1 MPNTADRTPR
11 AIFLFWL
18 PLALQ
23 WIMMALEGPFLAAVI
38 ARLADPTFNLAAYG
52 VAFALAILVESPVI
66 MLMSAS
72 TALVDDAHSYRK
84 LRAFALGLNALATGL
99 LLFLLV
105 PPVFDFLIRR
115 AMGVPPEVADL
126 VNGSLWILLPWPAA
140 IGYRRFLHGILI
152 RAGLTRRVMW
162 GTAFRLV
169 GMGSVGLFLAR
180 QGLPGAWVGAG
191 ALSSGV
197 VIEAVVARIMSRGA
211 IRAILEVTPA
221 GVTPVGVTPAGVT
234 PAGVMP
240 AEVTPAGVIRASFPA
255 QRSAPQ
261 SLSARDPIPLET
273 AMIVRFYAPL
283 ALTSFIG
290 LTTQPILTFFM
301 GRSPAPVES
310 LALFPVVLSLSFL
323 FGTLGL
329 SFQEATIAL
338 VGRAGEHRA
347 AVGRF
352 ARGLAV
358 FALGGLALIST
369 TPLARLWFEGVAGL
383 SPEMAAL
390 AVPPLQAITV
400 APALSVLLG
409 YQRGLLVQARNTR
422 PITWGTAIEVTAIAL
437 LFPFFGWGMGWMGV
451 TAAMAALVT
460 GRALGAAFLT
470 WQVHRLGVA

>member
-1 MPNTADRTPR
+1 MPHTADRTPR

-72 TALVDDAHSYRK
+72 TALVEDAHTFRR
-84 LRAFALGLNALATGL
+84 LRNFAMGLNGLATGL
-99 LLFLLV
+99 LLFLLM
-105 PPVFDFLIRR
+105 PPVFDLVIRR
-115 AMGVPPEVADL
+115 AMGVPTEVADL

-162 GTAFRLV
+162 GTAIRLV
-169 GMGSVGLFLAR
+169 GMTSVGLILAR

-191 ALSSGV
+191 ALSAGV
-197 VIEAVVARIMSRGA
+197 VIEAVAARFMARGA
-211 IRAILEVTPA
+211 LRELLGRPQVAN
-221 GVTPVGVTPAGVT
+221 PV
-234 PAGVMP
+234 
-240 AEVTPAGVIRASFPA
+240 
-255 QRSAPQ
+255 
-261 SLSARDPIPLET
+261 PLEYGT
-273 AMIVRFYAPL
+273 IARFYYPL

-310 LALFPVVLSLSFL
+310 LALFPVVLSLAFL

-329 SFQEATIAL
+329 SFQEASIAL
-338 VGRAGEHRA
+338 VGRNGEHRA
-347 AVGRF
+347 EVARF
-352 ARGLAV
+352 ARGLGLVA
-358 FALGGLALIST
+358 AGGLALLSF
-369 TPLARLWFEGVAGL
+369 TPLSRLWFEGVAGL

-390 AVPPLQAITV
+390 AVPPLQVITL
-400 APALSVLLG
+400 APALAVVLG
-409 YQRGLLVQARNTR
+409 FQRGLLVQARNTR
-422 PITWGTAIEVTAIAL
+422 PITMGTAIEVTAIAL

-451 TAAMAALVT
+451 TAAMAALVS
-460 GRALGAAFLT
+460 GRVLGALFLT
-470 WQVHRLGVA
+470 WQVHRSQFGRPVSR